1 MIGDLYHF
9 RAFKYHS
16 SYLDAQRPISWRLR
30 FDQSGGG
37 VFMDLGSHLADLSR
51 YLFGPPQQIRAQMR
65 TYVHQ
70 RPENPGSNQ
79 LHKVD
84 VDDWAQCVLDYASGG
99 MGEIEVSRV
108 AAGSGELTGIDIFG
122 SKGSIS
128 YKSTNPETATYYDLN
143 QKAWNISEIFPT
155 SIGQERMI
163 ADIWPEKK
171 FSQGD
176 MVNRHMAAI
185 YDLLLNISENKSCLV
200 DFIEAAKSEEIV
212 DATYRSAR
220 DGGSWIQITNR
231 D

>member
-1 MIGDLYHF
+1 
-9 RAFKYHS
+9 
-16 SYLDAQRPISWRLR
+16 
-30 FDQSGGG
+30 
-37 VFMDLGSHLADLSR
+37 MDLGSHLADLSR

-65 TYVHQ
+65 TYIQQ
-70 RPENPGSNQ
+70 RPEKQGSDQ
-79 LHKVD
+79 FRQVD
-84 VDDWAQCVLDYASGG
+84 VDDWAQCILEYGAGEV
-99 MGEIEVSRV
+99 GEIEVSRV

-128 YKSTNPETATYYDLN
+128 FKSTNPETAKYYDLN
-143 QKAWNISEIFPT
+143 QKAWSISEIFPAP
-155 SIGQERMI
+155 IGQERMI

-185 YDLLLNISENKSCLV
+185 YDLLLNISENKTCLV
-200 DFIEAAKSEEIV
+200 DFKEAAKSEEIV

-220 DGGSWIQITNR
+220 DGGSWIGITNR